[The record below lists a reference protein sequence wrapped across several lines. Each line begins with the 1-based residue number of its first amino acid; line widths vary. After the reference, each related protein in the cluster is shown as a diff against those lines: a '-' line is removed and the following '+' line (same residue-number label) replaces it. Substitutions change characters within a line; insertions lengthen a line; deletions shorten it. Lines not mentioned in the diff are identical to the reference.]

1 MARAR
6 DADLRRAERRRERSE
21 RWTER
26 RRYRQDRD
34 LRQDPDLREV
44 EQAVRDDTEQP
55 RRAFASEP
63 ARGGMPIIKL
73 FGND

>member
-26 RRYRQDRD
+26 RRQRQDRD
-34 LRQDPDLREV
+34 LSEV

-55 RRAFASEP
+55 RRTFADGP
-63 ARGGMPIIKL
+63 ARDGMPVIRL
-73 FGND
+73 FGVD